1 MMLEDLLEKYKEIT
15 KATLEYL
22 KDDFKLEEVDKAMVE
37 RELLIKEIFKGDTLA
52 NAQIREL
59 YLSKGLLELDNIL
72 HDSIEK
78 SQKKIKLEIAELNKR
93 KNASNAYESN
103 KRINSF
109 FSTKI

>member
-59 YLSKGLLELDNIL
+59 YLS
-72 HDSIEK
+72 
-78 SQKKIKLEIAELNKR
+78 
-93 KNASNAYESN
+93 
-103 KRINSF
+103 
-109 FSTKI
+109 